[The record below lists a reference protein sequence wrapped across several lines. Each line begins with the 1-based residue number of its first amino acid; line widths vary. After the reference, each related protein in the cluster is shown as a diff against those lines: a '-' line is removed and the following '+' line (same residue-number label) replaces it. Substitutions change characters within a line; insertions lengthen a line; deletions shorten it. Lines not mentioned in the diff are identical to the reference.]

1 MGEHFA
7 PPFWFV
13 GAQETFDPTT
23 IAVDTGVSDRRI
35 LQICSGLRAD
45 TLGGNHGICCD
56 RFHQKPAI
64 NKSW

>member
-23 IAVDTGVSDRRI
+23 IAVDTVYLIDAF
-35 LQICSGLRAD
+35 C
-45 TLGGNHGICCD
+45 
-56 RFHQKPAI
+56 RFAVA
-64 NKSW
+64 